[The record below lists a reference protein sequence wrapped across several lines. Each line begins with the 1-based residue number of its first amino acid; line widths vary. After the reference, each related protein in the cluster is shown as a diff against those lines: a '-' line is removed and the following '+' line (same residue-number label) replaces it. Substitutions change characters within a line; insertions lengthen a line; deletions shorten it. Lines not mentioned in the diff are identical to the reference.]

1 MLLEKIYPHSKNF
14 SIECE
19 QIEFWDNSLSEIQ
32 GQLGI
37 FIDIIQTQNDFFEL
51 KSNFLNDL
59 SNNYYSGCQKLSSE
73 PSNIFYL
80 TQLVLEMLT
89 KSTKVL
95 NYKMKSLYMHLSSTI
110 PELIQ
115 NIILVR
121 ENVVDISDKTMNELS
136 NLINLTKNYQKNF
149 QKIKTNLDEA
159 QLKKKKLETKTKYTY
174 NVTVKEKAENKVL
187 ENMEEMEKLLPKL
200 KFKITQCRNLKRVF
214 KK

>member
-1 MLLEKIYPHSKNF
+1 
-14 SIECE
+14 
-19 QIEFWDNSLSEIQ
+19 
-32 GQLGI
+32 
-37 FIDIIQTQNDFFEL
+37 
-51 KSNFLNDL
+51 
-59 SNNYYSGCQKLSSE
+59 
-73 PSNIFYL
+73 
-80 TQLVLEMLT
+80 
-89 KSTKVL
+89 
-95 NYKMKSLYMHLSSTI
+95 MHLSSTI

-200 KFKITQCRNLKRVF
+200 KSTAKEVEVKKEKFNMMMKENCYQEWKIPTKNKYYIF
-214 KK
+214 